1 MQSGNIPGWEED
13 TPVMKSI
20 LVVMLFGSMGTA
32 QTANSPAGSP
42 LRSIQ
47 NIYVDKMPD
56 GLDRYIR
63 AEITKQF
70 NGKLH
75 VVPRPEDADAIMV
88 SVEEH
93 KTEAAPNS
101 TDRRLELHDMSTGS
115 ISLLEKTGKVVLW
128 ASEVHDR
135 GIWWAATKHGGPQK
149 VAERVIQSLRK
160 AMEYQSDHK

>member
-1 MQSGNIPGWEED
+1 MQSGNIPSWEED
-13 TPVMKSI
+13 TRVMQTI
-20 LVVMLFGSMGTA
+20 LIVMLFVGATGA
-32 QTANSPAGSP
+32 QIANSPAGSL

-47 NIYVDKMPD
+47 KIYVDKMPD

-70 NGKLH
+70 NGRLH

-88 SVEEH
+88 SVDKR
-93 KTEAAPNS
+93 KTDAAPSS
-101 TDRRLELHDMSTGS
+101 TGRRLELHDMSTGS

-149 VAERVIQSLRK
+149 VAERVIQNLRR